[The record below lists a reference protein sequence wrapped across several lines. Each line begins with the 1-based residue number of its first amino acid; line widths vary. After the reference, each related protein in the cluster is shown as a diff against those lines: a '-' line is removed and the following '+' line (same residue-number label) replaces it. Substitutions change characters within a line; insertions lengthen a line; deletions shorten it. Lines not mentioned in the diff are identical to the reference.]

1 MLKYGTIMVV
11 IYISVIF
18 PDDGNVIAETCSR
31 DRKGTAVSTVYAY
44 AGSR

>member
-18 PDDGNVIAETCSR
+18 PDDGDVINNI
-31 DRKGTAVSTVYAY
+31 Y
-44 AGSR
+44 